1 MRHNRFWKFLDE
13 LVESSE
19 LVIDRPRGS
28 THPRYTDFIYPY
40 DYGYLHGTISGDGQ
54 GIDIWV
60 GSLQHRSVVGV
71 VCAVDLQKRDSETKI
86 LLGCHKEEME
96 TIIQVHNSES
106 FAGYLIVRGQEEE

>member
-54 GIDIWV
+54 GIDIFV
-60 GSLQHRSVVGV
+60 GSLQPRSVVG
-71 VCAVDLQKRDSETKI
+71 VDLQKRDSETKI